1 MSTAIASL
9 QAGAT
14 QVSPAFPARVSP
26 PAATLHD
33 RIDALQATVQDLSAR
48 RPTLRPER
56 LSGMHNPWGHA
67 AVLANAWRFLDLCED
82 AAILDAVARLIGP
95 DIVLWDSELH
105 LAAASYVRFAAQGRE
120 GRYWPATPLA
130 GAVVLI
136 APTRAAHSFTCL
148 DVALLA
154 NADLSGFDAGA
165 PLYVIRYM
173 PATSQFVRDARSVAN
188 WVAMEEQPLINYATR
203 PLWLVRGEDRAGS
216 DFVTGFA
223 PPVPR
228 WAASQ
233 LEEH

>member
-1 MSTAIASL
+1 MIMTIASP
-9 QAGAT
+9 QAEA
-14 QVSPAFPARVSP
+14 ARVSP
-26 PAATLHD
+26 AAATLGE
-33 RIDALQATVQDLSAR
+33 RIDALHASVRELSDR
-48 RPTLRPER
+48 RPRLRPER

-82 AAILDAVARLIGP
+82 STILDAVAKLIGP

-105 LAAASYVRFAAQGRE
+105 LDAASYVRFAAQGRE
-120 GRYWPATPLA
+120 GLYWPVTPLA

-148 DVALLA
+148 DVASLA
-154 NADLSGFDAGA
+154 NGDLSGFDSGA

-173 PATSQFVRDARSVAN
+173 PATSQFVRDARSRAN

-203 PLWLVRGEDRAGS
+203 PLWLVRGEDRAGN

-228 WAASQ
+228 WAGQ
-233 LEEH
+233 QPQEH